1 MSKDYVAMGRDFGRG
16 VRAISKQ
23 APELMGAYLDLASAS
38 SKEGAL
44 DTKTKEL
51 MAVAIGIVTR
61 CDGCIAFHIQAALKA
76 GAAREEV
83 IDTIGVAIE
92 MGGGP
97 AVVFGVGALEAYEQ
111 FVQTEFSSEKVG

>member
-1 MSKDYVAMGRDFGRG
+1 MSKDYVAMGRDLGRG

-23 APELMGAYLDLASAS
+23 SPELMSAYLDLACAS

-51 MAVAIGIVTR
+51 MALAIGIVTR
-61 CDGCIAFHIQAALKA
+61 CDGCIASHIQAALKA
-76 GAAREEV
+76 GVTREEV

-92 MGGGP
+92 MGGGT

-111 FVQTEFSSEKVG
+111 FMQTEFSSEKVG